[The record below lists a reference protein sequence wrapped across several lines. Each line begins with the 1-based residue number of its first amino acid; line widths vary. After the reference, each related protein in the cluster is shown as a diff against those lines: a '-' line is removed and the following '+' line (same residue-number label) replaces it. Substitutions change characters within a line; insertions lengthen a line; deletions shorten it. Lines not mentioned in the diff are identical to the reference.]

1 MIERSKFTVSLL
13 NLVFL
18 FRFIECGRHNVPRVF
33 STPSGSLSGMLIP
46 FANPILSPVE
56 AIGGIQYGVAK
67 RFNQPLASDERWTGR
82 KIFLSRSL
90 RGVCYQPI
98 SNVKRSN
105 ANNIFHYESYSRR
118 LEPYIIRQS
127 EDCLAFNLYVPAI
140 GDYPVLQLDVVA
152 TYFKQDGRATNG
164 IAVLET
170 Y

>member
-1 MIERSKFTVSLL
+1 MIERRRLRISLL
-13 NLVFL
+13 TLVYL
-18 FRFIECGRHNVPRVF
+18 SGFIGCRRHSVPRVF

-46 FANPILSPVE
+46 FSNPLLSPVE
-56 AIGGIQYGVAK
+56 VIGGIEYGVAK

-105 ANNIFHYESYSRR
+105 ANNIYHYESYSRR

-127 EDCLAFNLYVPAI
+127 EDCLTFNLYIPTI
-140 GDYPVLQLDVVA
+140 GKYCKM
-152 TYFKQDGRATNG
+152 FK
-164 IAVLET
+164 I
-170 Y
+170 